1 MHDYVFERVIP
12 NRASNYRQLAV
23 SFACARRLRARL
35 HCVSVTFRY
44 DAVPF
49 TAKKLPLME
58 FSVERCKHLAFT
70 CG

>member
-1 MHDYVFERVIP
+1 MHDYALERVIP
-12 NRASNYRQLAV
+12 NRVSNYRQLAI

-49 TAKKLPLME
+49 TAK
-58 FSVERCKHLAFT
+58 
-70 CG
+70 

>member
-1 MHDYVFERVIP
+1 MHDHTLERVIP
-12 NRASNYRQLAV
+12 NQVSNYGQLAV

-49 TAKKLPLME
+49 AAK
-58 FSVERCKHLAFT
+58 
-70 CG
+70 

>member
-1 MHDYVFERVIP
+1 MHDYALERVIP
-12 NRASNYRQLAV
+12 NRVSNYRQLAI

-49 TAKKLPLME
+49 TAKKLPLAE
-58 FSVERCKHLAFT
+58 LN
-70 CG
+70 G

>member
-1 MHDYVFERVIP
+1 MHDHTLERVIP

-23 SFACARRLRARL
+23 SFACTRRLHARL

-49 TAKKLPLME
+49 TAKKLPLAE
-58 FSVERCKHLAFT
+58 LN
-70 CG
+70 G

>member
-1 MHDYVFERVIP
+1 MHDYALERVIP
-12 NRASNYRQLAV
+12 TQVSNYGQSAI

-49 TAKKLPLME
+49 TAK
-58 FSVERCKHLAFT
+58 
-70 CG
+70 

>member
-1 MHDYVFERVIP
+1 MHDHALERAIP
-12 NRASNYRQLAV
+12 NRASNYGQLAI

-49 TAKKLPLME
+49 TAKLLPLAE
-58 FSVERCKHLAFT
+58 LN
-70 CG
+70 G

>member
-1 MHDYVFERVIP
+1 MHNHALERVIP
-12 NRASNYRQLAV
+12 TQVSNYGQLAI

-49 TAKKLPLME
+49 TAKLLPLAE
-58 FSVERCKHLAFT
+58 LN
-70 CG
+70 G